1 MLPIALYSV
10 LCEGNGSVFLMQ
22 QNTPCYTISPHCT
35 RLVCTQC
42 VLLPHAWS
50 VECERAGCEV
60 LTVPVALV
68 LPSNGTRCEHCVRAC
83 TYVYHVCVLCVCRC
97 VYSLTRLGSTRSV
110 GACVVCTSEGWLGG
124 WVGVGVLDCVRIEPQ
139 VQGTRN
145 TGCGAVG

>member
-68 LPSNGTRCEHCVRAC
+68 LPSNGTCCEHCVRAC
-83 TYVYHVCVLCVCRC
+83 TYVYHVCVLCV
-97 VYSLTRLGSTRSV
+97 LTHTSRQYKERGSV
-110 GACVVCTSEGWLGG
+110 CVVCTSEGRLGG
-124 WVGVGVLDCVRIEPQ
+124 WAGGRALDCVRIEPQ
-139 VQGTRN
+139 VQGTSNAR
-145 TGCGAVG
+145 CGAVG